1 MRYAYEIIK
10 PTDNGYESVE
20 IGNITSDKDYGAT
33 YDELLNSA
41 KEKYGSCMLSLKTAN
56 TIIDDLVRY
65 ERIKS
70 MMAQRSVFAA

>member
-1 MRYAYEIIK
+1 MRYTYEIIK

-20 IGNITSDKDYGAT
+20 MGNIASDKNYGAT

-41 KEKYGSCMLSLKTAN
+41 KEKYGSCILSLKTAN
-56 TIIDDLVRY
+56 NIMNDLVQY

-70 MMAQRSVFAA
+70 MMAQRSIFAA